1 MIQQLRVFPAIASA
15 AAMLSPTALDEP
27 PKPLNSYFVF
37 EIKPFNA
44 HESARKMRAHVDT
57 LLQEVTKSDRDVF
70 WCENHVHWMNS
81 YWNMR
86 QINSPAR

>member
-1 MIQQLRVFPAIASA
+1 M
-15 AAMLSPTALDEP
+15 DEP

-57 LLQEVTKSDRDVF
+57 LLQEVTKSVQRHTISLIIHDSGFGNSRD
-70 WCENHVHWMNS
+70 
-81 YWNMR
+81 
-86 QINSPAR
+86 